1 MNRNQEPTRE
11 QMAGLPLEIQVAVLY
26 ERVGTLKDEV
36 KALKRAV
43 WSAVASII
51 GGAVL
56 FLFSLAS
63 GWIGP
68 KAPTAHVA
76 MAVWRFLT

>member
-1 MNRNQEPTRE
+1 VSRRE
-11 QMAGLPLEIQVAVLY
+11 QDGLPEDVRGLPVQIQVAVLY
-26 ERVGTLKDEV
+26 ERVGTLQSEV
-36 KALKRAV
+36 KSLRKAL
-43 WSAVASII
+43 WSFVFSIL

-68 KAPTAHVA
+68 KAHTAL
-76 MAVWRFLT
+76 RLLGII